1 MNKVQADIGRSNLG
15 VHSNKDGDPITFDD
29 IRQIYMMIYWIKI
42 GDEEVFEEK
51 IKLIPES
58 I

>member
-15 VHSNKDGDPITFDD
+15 VYPNKNGDPITFDD
-29 IRQIYMMIYWIKI
+29 IRQIYMMIYWVKV
-42 GDEEVFEEK
+42 GNEEVFEEK
-51 IKLIPES
+51 IELIPES